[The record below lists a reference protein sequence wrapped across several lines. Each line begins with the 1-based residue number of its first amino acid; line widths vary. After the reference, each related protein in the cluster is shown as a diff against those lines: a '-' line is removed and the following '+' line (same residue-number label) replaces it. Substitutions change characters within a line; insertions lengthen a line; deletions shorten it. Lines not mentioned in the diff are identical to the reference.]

1 MLINA
6 QNSEELRIA
15 VVQGTALETFQVE
28 VAERGLTRG
37 NVYRGTVVN
46 VQPAL
51 NAAFIDYGAERH
63 GFLSLQD
70 VVPEVWHRSPAKE
83 RRARIEEVLEKG
95 KPIIVQ
101 VSKEPEGQKGGGLT
115 TNLSFAGRYLVLT
128 PYDDTRGVSRKVED
142 DEVRRQL
149 KDQVEKLKVP
159 DGAGFIV
166 RTNALDQ
173 NKATLTKDFAALIRL
188 WKKIQAD
195 SKKGKGPRLLYSDQ
209 DIILRTLRDYLDASI
224 EEVLIDDEDSFE
236 KASEYVK
243 SFLPPRGKTTLIR
256 YSDRAPLFSRYDLDT
271 QIDRIYERTVPL
283 PSGGSIVIDRTE
295 ALVAIDVNSGR
306 STRAGNQEETA
317 HRTNLEAATEVAR
330 HLRLRDIGGLVV
342 VDFIDM
348 RNRKNQVS
356 VEKTLRDGMKID
368 KARFTV
374 GSISP
379 NGLLEINRQRIQQAL
394 NLRTH
399 RSCPTCDGTGR
410 IASPE
415 MVGLNLLRRIETR
428 ATTNP
433 ISRVRISLHPELA
446 DAFQNGRRQEIA
458 AIERE
463 FDIHIE
469 VIASNRLH
477 RPEQEVEWF
486 SREKEEKAH
495 KEEKSHREQ
504 PRAAHQARPHAA
516 PDEVAKADEVPPQR
530 TPEVA
535 SETAPNAEP
544 TPEPAEHAQQPAE
557 GSNEAAPR
565 RSRRRRR
572 RRGKDTSAHLAFEA
586 SPSNE
591 EQVASDPELPDAP
604 AVADAEE
611 TPVSVEARPKKK
623 RPRRRGRKRN
633 HGEHP
638 TGAEP
643 EIVAKSDGAEPA
655 GDDFGSDFW
664 VIV

>member
-15 VVQGTALETFQVE
+15 VVQGTTLETFQVE

-51 NAAFIDYGAERH
+51 NAAFIEYGAERH

-70 VVPEVWHRSPAKE
+70 IVPEVWHRSPAKE
-83 RRARIEEVLEKG
+83 RRPRIEEVLDKG

-101 VSKEPEGQKGGGLT
+101 VSKEPEGQKGAGLT

-173 NKATLTKDFAALIRL
+173 NKTTLTRDFAALIRL
-188 WKKIQAD
+188 WKKIQVD

-224 EEVLIDDEDSFE
+224 EEVLIDDEESFE

-243 SFLPPRGKTTLIR
+243 SFLPPRGKTRLVR
-256 YSDRAPLFSRYDLDT
+256 YADRAPLFSRYDLDT
-271 QIDRIYERTVPL
+271 QIDRIYERSVPL

-317 HRTNLEAATEVAR
+317 HRTNLEAAEEVAR

-348 RNRKNQVS
+348 RNRKNQTS
-356 VEKTLRDGMKID
+356 IEKTLRDAMKTD

-433 ISRVRISLHPELA
+433 ISRVRIALHPELA

-458 AIERE
+458 ALERE

-477 RPEQEVEWF
+477 RPDQEVEWF
-486 SREKEEKAH
+486 AREKEQVAQ
-495 KEEKSHREQ
+495 KEQSK
-504 PRAAHQARPHAA
+504 AA
-516 PDEVAKADEVPPQR
+516 PTKQQTAVDEIPK
-530 TPEVA
+530 
-535 SETAPNAEP
+535 
-544 TPEPAEHAQQPAE
+544 AQQPPAQQPPK
-557 GSNEAAPR
+557 AAPAPPPQAPASESDQLSAGSESDAPK

-572 RRGKDTSAHLAFEA
+572 RRGKDSHASVANGAPSASEEA
-586 SPSNE
+586 SVPDVEPAESPAAAA
-591 EQVASDPELPDAP
+591 QDPTASAEL
-604 AVADAEE
+604 
-611 TPVSVEARPKKK
+611 RPKKK
-623 RPRRRGRKRN
+623 RPRRRGRKRG
-633 HGEHP
+633 HGENP
-638 TGAEP
+638 APSDTSE
-643 EIVAKSDGAEPA
+643 AKDTARDEDDEQAGSDGL
-655 GDDFGSDFW
+655 GSDFW
-664 VIV
+664 VIL

>member
-6 QNSEELRIA
+6 LNSEELRIA
-15 VVQGTALETFQVE
+15 VVNGTALETFQVE

-70 VVPEVWHRSPAKE
+70 IVPEVWHRSPSKAK
-83 RRARIEEVLEKG
+83 RPRIEEVLEKG
-95 KPIIVQ
+95 KPLIVQ
-101 VSKEPEGQKGGGLT
+101 VSKEPEGQKGAGLT
-115 TNLSFAGRYLVLT
+115 TNLSFAGRYLVFT

-149 KDQVEKLKVP
+149 KDQVAKLKVP
-159 DGAGFIV
+159 DGAGFII
-166 RTNALDQ
+166 RTNARDQ
-173 NKATLTKDFAALIRL
+173 NKTTLTKDFSALLRL
-188 WKKIQAD
+188 WKKIQTDA
-195 SKKGKGPRLLYSDQ
+195 KKGKGARLLYSDQ

-224 EEVLIDDEDSFE
+224 EEVLIDDEESFE
-236 KASEYVK
+236 KASEYVR
-243 SFLPPRGKTTLIR
+243 SFLPPRGKTKMVR
-256 YSDRAPLFSRYDLDT
+256 YADRAPLFSRYDLDT
-271 QIDRIYERTVPL
+271 QIDRIYERSVPL

-317 HRTNLEAATEVAR
+317 FRTNMEAAEEVAR

-348 RNRKNQVS
+348 RNRKNQTA
-356 VEKTLRDGMKID
+356 VEKALRDAMKVD

-374 GSISP
+374 GKISP

-394 NLRTH
+394 SLRTH
-399 RSCPTCDGTGR
+399 RSCPTCEGTGR

-433 ISRVRISLHPELA
+433 ISKVRISLHPELA

-458 AIERE
+458 ALERE
-463 FDIHIE
+463 FDIRVE

-486 SREKEEKAH
+486 AREKEDRGHH
-495 KEEKSHREQ
+495 KEQPAAAPKQQAEKPAEKPAPPKPLEQ
-504 PRAAHQARPHAA
+504 PRKEDAPKPVAAAPRSAPSEPLAAA
-516 PDEVAKADEVPPQR
+516 PD
-530 TPEVA
+530 
-535 SETAPNAEP
+535 
-544 TPEPAEHAQQPAE
+544 
-557 GSNEAAPR
+557 AAPETPAK

-572 RRGKDTSAHLAFEA
+572 RRSKEQQAPEVPQKADALANPQPA
-586 SPSNE
+586 
-591 EQVASDPELPDAP
+591 AP
-604 AVADAEE
+604 AEEPTPEAAVAAEE
-611 TPVSVEARPKKK
+611 SRPPKKK
-623 RPRRRGRKRN
+623 RPRRRGRRRGN
-633 HGEHP
+633 GEQTADAP
-638 TGAEP
+638 SVAPSGPREDEERDEP
-643 EIVAKSDGAEPA
+643 L
-655 GDDFGSDFW
+655 GSDFW
-664 VIV
+664 VVG